1 MNFSYHN
8 GRHTLMGGVNS
19 LSGIYF
25 MHGAAA
31 PAGNLRINTTT
42 RELEVYTGTQWQR
55 VPNQSLHVDLTP
67 DANEALDW
75 AIQQVRQE
83 REAQRLAETNSSV
96 KLALDAVSTAR
107 QQLSVILT
115 LAKSEQENN
124 HV

>member
-1 MNFSYHN
+1 MNFTYVN

-19 LSGIYF
+19 LSGMYF
-25 MHGAAA
+25 MPGSAS
-31 PAGNLRINTTT
+31 PAGNLRVNTTT

-55 VPNQSLHVDLTP
+55 VPDQSLHVDLTP

-96 KLALDAVSTAR
+96 KLALDAVSTAK

-115 LAKSEQENN
+115 LAKSDQENR